1 MGLYS
6 CKKKQQN
13 DSKHIKGKNMKL
25 YGFSA
30 SNYYN
35 AVKHLLL
42 AKGLDFEEVFTFPNQ
57 EDSYLKAHPLGKVP
71 ALETEQGFLSETDVL
86 MRYVDALEG
95 PNFFPAD
102 PFTRGKCEEL
112 MKIAEL
118 YIELPARRHI
128 AETLMDKPRCETAFK
143 EARPLMERGL
153 GAIDTLTGPG
163 PYLLGDEMTAADI
176 FIRYMLVVSKM
187 TAHKIY
193 DWKLLENFPKLQA
206 WEAKMAESDAAKKV
220 DADAAEAMVALKA
233 YFKGKS

>member
-1 MGLYS
+1 
-6 CKKKQQN
+6 
-13 DSKHIKGKNMKL
+13 MKL

-71 ALETEQGFLSETDVL
+71 AIETELGFLSETDVL
-86 MRYVDALEG
+86 MRFVDSHDG
-95 PNFFPAD
+95 PTFFPAD
-102 PFTRGKCEEL
+102 PFARAKCEEL

-118 YIELPARRHI
+118 YVELPARRHI

-153 GAIDTLTGPG
+153 GAINDLSGPG
-163 PYLLGDEMTAADI
+163 PYLLGEKMTAADI
-176 FIRYMLVVSKM
+176 FIRYMFVVAKM

-206 WEAKMAESDAAKKV
+206 WEAKMAESDEAKKV
-220 DADAAEAMVALKA
+220 DTDTQAAMADLMA
-233 YFKGKS
+233 YFKGRA